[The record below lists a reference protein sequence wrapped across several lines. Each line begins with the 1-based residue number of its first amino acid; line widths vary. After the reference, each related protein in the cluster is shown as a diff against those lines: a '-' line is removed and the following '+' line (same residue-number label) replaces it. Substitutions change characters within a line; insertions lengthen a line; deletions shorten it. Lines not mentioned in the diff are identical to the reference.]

1 MFFNSTGSC
10 SWEREQQRLLWFA
23 TDLFKGKQVNFPAK
37 NQNNNIGQWY
47 FHIIQIELHPS
58 SPRHSIG
65 RARSLQAM
73 GLLCCWERRYEYLAR
88 MTKYDI
94 KKLWISIDIIVTTM
108 TLSWHVFFRILWHNL
123 NIADSRWYSRIWGS
137 GGGCQCWLSCQKPRH
152 TSCCDWLKLPQP
164 PPPHT
169 LTDSSPLVPPDCY
182 TWKFEFV
189 GTPTSPAP
197 MPPMGHPYPM
207 RHPYPHPPQCGGVGM
222 GG

>member
-1 MFFNSTGSC
+1 MFSDVS
-10 SWEREQQRLLWFA
+10 
-23 TDLFKGKQVNFPAK
+23 K
-37 NQNNNIGQWY
+37 
-47 FHIIQIELHPS
+47 HIQIELHPS

-123 NIADSRWYSRIWGS
+123 NIADSRWSSRIWGN

-164 PPPHT
+164 PPHT
-169 LTDSSPLVPPDCY
+169 HTDSSPLVPPDCY

-189 GTPTSPAP
+189 GTPTSPSP
-197 MPPMGHPYPM
+197 LYVW
-207 RHPYPHPPQCGGVGM
+207 GGRLGEF
-222 GG
+222 